1 MNNIGGPFPRETPDG
16 RQQAAQ
22 FGALPQDDA
31 IDLRAIALTIWRRRN
46 LVIAFVVVGVAV
58 ALMITSSWEPRYRA
72 AVQVLYSP
80 RERQVV
86 DLNNVIQEDD
96 SYLSLGNQ
104 LQILKSTALME
115 RVLAELEPAR
125 KGVAADAA
133 PAARPSIGGMIPMPE
148 AIAELLVDLGVL
160 SLPPVLSAEELA
172 EKRHWGRINALNAS
186 VQLKRVLD
194 TRVIEISSISTDPKY
209 AALVVNTV
217 ASQYIVDQL
226 EAKLA
231 ATTSATVWLT
241 ERVEEFRLKL
251 QDAEQAVEAAR
262 AAIVEEAGQGL
273 EVLKNQLSAVSA
285 SLAELRAVISDK
297 AARMEQVDLAVSNGE
312 YGSLSE
318 FRASAGLNKLR
329 ASESDLLDRRL
340 SLSQTVAKDHPA
352 QVRLSARL
360 AVVRGKL
367 SEEAQRVVAS
377 LRSELSS
384 LQEREAERAAKL
396 RDLEGR
402 VLDQSRSELKVRQL
416 EREASVSR
424 TLYQNFLERLQETSA
439 QMQLES
445 ADARVL
451 SPAQVPGAPLRS
463 LEQLIVIF
471 AGIGALGLSLG
482 VIWLL
487 EQLSNTFR
495 VREELELA
503 TGERV
508 LSSIPSV
515 GRRFQP
521 WQIIRYFREKP
532 YSSFA
537 ETLRHLRTSL
547 TSGSD
552 GSQVIMLTSSVP
564 DEGKSTTAML
574 LALVMCDMDKKV
586 IILDCDL
593 RRPSLAGLLD
603 KDYGEVPGLLAV
615 LEGRAELS
623 DAIRI
628 DEASGLRTLV
638 TTSDR
643 GSKAANVAD
652 ILTSARFVEL
662 LQTLRNHYDVIV
674 LDTPP
679 VLAVSDSRIIA
690 RHADRVVYAVRWD
703 STPPGAVLEALSEL
717 RAVNAPISGLVF
729 TGVDPK
735 RAAEYGDYSGRYFN
749 SSKYHEN

>member
-1 MNNIGGPFPRETPDG
+1 MNNTSGPLLRATPDDG
-16 RQQAAQ
+16 QQAAQ
-22 FGALPQDDA
+22 FGASPQNDDLN
-31 IDLRAIALTIWRRRN
+31 LRPIALTIWRRRN
-46 LVIAFVVVGVAV
+46 LVIAFVVVAVAV
-58 ALMITSSWEPRYRA
+58 AMMITSSWEPRYRA
-72 AVQVLYSP
+72 AVKVLYSP
-80 RERQVV
+80 SERQVV
-86 DLNNVIQEDD
+86 DLENVVRQDD
-96 SYLSLGNQ
+96 SYLALSDQ
-104 LQILKSTALME
+104 LEILQSTTLME

-125 KGVAADAA
+125 NRVAAEAA
-133 PAARPSIGGMIPMPE
+133 PAAGPSIGGVIPVPE
-148 AIAELLVDLGVL
+148 AIAELLIDLGVL

-172 EKRHWGRINALNAS
+172 EQRYWSRINGLRES
-186 VQLKRVLD
+186 VEFELVRN
-194 TRVIEISSISTDPKY
+194 TRVIEISSTSTDPEY
-209 AALVVNTV
+209 AARVVNTV

-226 EAKLA
+226 EAKLE

-241 ERVEEFRLKL
+241 QRVEEFRLKL
-251 QDAEQAVEAAR
+251 QDAEQAVEVAR

-273 EVLKNQLSAVSA
+273 EVLQKQLSAVSA

-297 AARMEQVDLAVSNGE
+297 AARMEQIDLALSNGE

-318 FRASAGLNKLR
+318 FRASASLNKLR

-367 SEEAQRVVAS
+367 AEEAQRIAAA

-384 LQEREAERAAKL
+384 LQEREVERSAKL
-396 RDLEGR
+396 RDLENR

-451 SPAQVPGAPLRS
+451 SPAQVPGSPLRS
-463 LEQLIVIF
+463 LEQLVVILS
-471 AGIGALGLSLG
+471 GIGALGLSFG

-503 TGERV
+503 TGARV
-508 LSSIPSV
+508 LASISSV
-515 GRRFQP
+515 GTGFKP

-532 YSSFA
+532 YSAFA

-547 TSGSD
+547 ISGQD
-552 GSQVIMLTSSVP
+552 GSQVIMLTSSLP

-574 LALVMCDMDKKV
+574 LALIMSDMDKKV

-593 RRPSLAGLLD
+593 RRPSLAELLEE
-603 KDYGEVPGLLAV
+603 DYGDVPGLLAV
-615 LEGRAELS
+615 LEGRAELN

-628 DEASGLRTLV
+628 DEASGLRTLL

-643 GSKAANVAD
+643 GNTALSVAD
-652 ILTSARFVEL
+652 ILTSARFADL
-662 LQTLRNHYDVIV
+662 LQSLRSYYDVIV

-679 VLAVSDSRIIA
+679 VLAISDSRIIA
-690 RHADRVVYAVRWD
+690 RHADAVVFAVRWD
-703 STPPGAVLEALSEL
+703 STPPEAVFEGLSEL
-717 RAVNAPISGLVF
+717 RAVGASISGLVF
-729 TGVDPK
+729 TRVDSS
-735 RAAEYGDYSGRYFN
+735 RVSGYGYYGGYN
-749 SSKYHEN
+749 PTNSKYHEN